1 MSRFSENIQALQPSA
16 TIALSSRVKELVAAG
31 RDILNMTAGEP
42 DFDTPDFIKEAGI
55 RAIREGKTRYTPSAG
70 IPELRKA
77 IAADLQQMSPKQ
89 PKIDPA
95 GIVVSAGA
103 KECLF
108 NLCFTLF
115 GPGDRVIVPGP
126 YWTTYPEQIALA
138 RAEPVEVFGSDEN
151 GCKVTPEQLDE
162 AAAGGRVSGIIL
174 NSPGNPTGAVY
185 SLEELE
191 AIVRWA
197 NQHQA
202 WVISDE
208 IYRRIHRG
216 GTLAPGLLDLDPALL
231 ERAIVVDGA
240 SKAFAM
246 TGWRIG
252 FLYGPKAV
260 AAKASALQ
268 SQTTSHPSSPAQYA
282 ALAAY
287 SANDSQM
294 EAYRTM
300 QDAFERRRLRV
311 ISLFRELLPD
321 VPFVEPHGA
330 FYLWFR
336 ADALGRDGEPAS
348 PVCERLLEEAGVAV
362 VPGAAFGDDRYARLS
377 YACSE
382 ETLQKAVERI
392 AAFQRG

>member
-1 MSRFSENIQALQPSA
+1 MIRFSENIQALQPSA
-16 TIALSSRVKELVAAG
+16 TIALSARVRELVAAG

-42 DFDTPDFIKEAGI
+42 DFDTPSFIQEAGI
-55 RAIREGKTRYTPSAG
+55 RAIRSGKTRYTASAG

-77 IAADLQQMSPKQ
+77 IAADLQRVSPRQ
-89 PKIDPA
+89 PSIDPA
-95 GIVVSAGA
+95 GVVVSSGA

-138 RAEPVEVFGSDEN
+138 RAQPVEVFGSDEN
-151 GCKVTPEQLDE
+151 GCKVTPDQLE
-162 AAAGGRVSGIIL
+162 AGAGGKVAGLIL

-185 SLEELE
+185 TLEELE
-191 AIVRWA
+191 SIVRWA
-197 NQHQA
+197 VERDA

-216 GTLAPGLLDLDPALL
+216 GTMAPGLLDLDPGLL
-231 ERAIVVDGA
+231 SKAVVVDGA

-252 FLYGPKAV
+252 FLYGPPAV
-260 AAKASALQ
+260 AGKAAALQ
-268 SQTTSHPSSPAQYA
+268 SQTTTHPAAPSQYA

-287 SANDSQM
+287 SATDVEM
-294 EAYRTM
+294 EEYRTM
-300 QDAFERRRLRV
+300 LEAFERRRQRV
-311 ISLFRELLPD
+311 IALFHQYLPG

-336 ADALGRDGEPAS
+336 ADALGGGDQAAS
-348 PVCERLLEEAGVAV
+348 IVSERLLEEVGVAV

-382 ETLQKAVERI
+382 ATLQDAVERI
-392 AAFQRG
+392 ATFHRG